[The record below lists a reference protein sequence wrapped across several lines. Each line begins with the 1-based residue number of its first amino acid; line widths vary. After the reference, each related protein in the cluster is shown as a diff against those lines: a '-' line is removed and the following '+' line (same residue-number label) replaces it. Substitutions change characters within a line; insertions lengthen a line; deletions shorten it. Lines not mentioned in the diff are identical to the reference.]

1 MRRVETRRVYA
12 GVAADEFSV
21 VFTQVRL
28 EVKVSIIFKSKM
40 MNDLVFYLSFS
51 AKIQVVKKP
60 LNFQLNFFKQFFC

>member
-1 MRRVETRRVYA
+1 MVYA

>member
-1 MRRVETRRVYA
+1 MVYA

-21 VFTQVRL
+21 FFTQVRL

>member
-40 MNDLVFYLSFS
+40 MNDMS
-51 AKIQVVKKP
+51 IR
-60 LNFQLNFFKQFFC
+60 